1 MNSLN
6 SVVSASTSDERQL
19 AINSTRELLAALMPP
34 RINVSGQSEP
44 GFSLDRPIQRNLSD
58 YPKGLPPSFERDQGN
73 TPVLDSAPQI
83 DVVPVDELNEQMLKR
98 LLSSVGI
105 PSANAAPPPPQ
116 YLLMQLS
123 HVIAIRQLMSLVRY
137 LKWISLT
144 LKLWR
149 LLRNLIIPL

>member
-105 PSANAAPPPPQ
+105 PSANAAPPPP
-116 YLLMQLS
+116 S
-123 HVIAIRQLMSLVRY
+123 IF
-137 LKWISLT
+137 
-144 LKLWR
+144 
-149 LLRNLIIPL
+149 